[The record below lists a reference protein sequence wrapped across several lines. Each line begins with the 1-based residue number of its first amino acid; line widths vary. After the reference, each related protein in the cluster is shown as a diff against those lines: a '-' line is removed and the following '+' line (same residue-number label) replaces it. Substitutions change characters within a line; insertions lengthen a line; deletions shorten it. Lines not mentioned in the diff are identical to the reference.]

1 MTIISN
7 STSAFYDRSTGDMNA
22 LRKRAEALQA
32 QLGSSERLA
41 RSSDDPLAA
50 SRLRMLQRADSL
62 ARIDTANAD
71 RATAD
76 LALADS
82 ALSGFSDAVIRIK
95 DLATSAA
102 NGTLTAAQRAGIGVE
117 VKQLYGNLVSLAN
130 ARDSAGHALFGG
142 EAVGDAYAL
151 DAAGDAAYV
160 GTAGAGELPLGDGQS
175 VTRGVTGPDFL
186 NFSVA
191 GSATN
196 LLAVVKSLGEA
207 LGGAVADPQAAA
219 RTAMGALDQSIAAI
233 TTSQTVIG
241 SRLSWLDL
249 TETRRSDAGELRTAA
264 QEKVGAT
271 DIPATI
277 ADLQQ
282 TMTVLE
288 ASQASFSRLAG
299 LSLFD
304 VLR

>member
-7 STSAFYDRSTGDMNA
+7 STGAFYDRSTGDMNA
-22 LRKRAEALQA
+22 LRARAETLQA
-32 QLGSSERLA
+32 QLGTGERLA
-41 RSSDDPLAA
+41 RSSDDPVAA
-50 SRLRMLQRADSL
+50 SRLRLLQRADSL
-62 ARIDTANAD
+62 AKIDTANAD

-76 LALADS
+76 LTLADA

-95 DLATSAA
+95 ELATSAA
-102 NGTLTAAQRAGIGVE
+102 NGTLTSAQRAGIGAE
-117 VKQLYGNLVSLAN
+117 VKQLYGSLVGLAN
-130 ARDSAGHALFGG
+130 SRDSSGHALFGG
-142 EAVGDAYAL
+142 EAAGDAYTI

-160 GTAGAGELPLGDGQS
+160 GTAGTGDLALGDGQS

-186 NFSVA
+186 NFSVG

-207 LGGAVADPQAAA
+207 MQGAVADPQAAA
-219 RTAMGALDQSIAAI
+219 RTALGALDTGIAAI

-249 TETRRSDAGELRTAA
+249 TADRRSDAGELRTAEE
-264 QEKVGAT
+264 EKVGAT

-277 ADLQQ
+277 TSLQQ

-288 ASQASFSRLAG
+288 ASQASFAKLAG
-299 LSLFD
+299 LSLFN